1 MNIVFLNGK
10 WMESVNFTSYEIGVR
25 HKLKNIY
32 SVVDKPLFMLSVIKY
47 GIQFEEIEDADQN
60 QKCF

>member
-1 MNIVFLNGK
+1 MNIIFLHGE
-10 WMESVNFTSYEIGVR
+10 WMESVNFTSFEIGVR

-47 GIQFEEIEDADQN
+47 GIMFAEIN
-60 QKCF
+60 CFV